1 MSRTAA
7 LFGGLKTL
15 RCPVCGQ
22 RDTRVVDSRE
32 LDDSAVRRR
41 RECPACG
48 SRFTTYERPESA
60 RLTVVK
66 RKGGRQEFDRRRLLG
81 GIERSLAGRPVPAGA
96 AQDAVERI
104 EAGLRSRGTSEVD
117 STTIGELVIE
127 ELAAIDRVASVRF
140 AMHFRDDLTDDQL
153 EALVRGAEERAGRGE
168 E

>member
-1 MSRTAA
+1 M
-7 LFGGLKTL
+7 

-32 LDDSAVRRR
+32 LDESATVRRR

-48 SRFTTYERPESA
+48 SRFTTYERPEAA

-96 AQDAVERI
+96 AQAAAEQI
-104 EAGLRSRGTSEVD
+104 ETALRGRGTSEVD
-117 STTIGELVIE
+117 STTIGELVVE
-127 ELAAIDRVASVRF
+127 HLAQIDRVASVRF
-140 AMHFRDDLTDDQL
+140 AMHFRDDLTDDEL
-153 EALVRGAEERAGRGE
+153 ESLVRGAEERAGRTPE
-168 E
+168 VEAS